1 MKTRAIWVLALAI
14 VCGASAAVGMS
25 RLRQPGANATVETA
39 SVLVAQRD
47 IPRGVMLTAE
57 MVESKQW
64 PQSMLPRKAVQRV
77 DDIVGRAA
85 AVPIVA
91 GDLVTEGKLS
101 SKDAGRGVAA
111 LIPSGMR
118 AYTIQTS
125 KAASNVAGFVLPGN
139 RVDVLLTLHSYQ
151 NDGTG
156 GGSTTTL
163 LQAVEILAVDQRLDA
178 PAENKVD
185 PKDLQSVTLLVSPR
199 QASLLDLGQNLGQLT
214 LSLRNLEDKAEVPS
228 TPATLAMLRFHEE
241 GVAKSGVEGALQ
253 SLGVSAPKPPQAP
266 RAPRRTTS
274 IHTLRGTMPGE
285 IRLTE

>member
-1 MKTRAIWVLALAI
+1 MKTRAIWVLVLAI
-14 VCGASAAVGMS
+14 ICGGSAAVGMS
-25 RLRQPGANATVETA
+25 RLRQSGPSMPVETV

-47 IPRGVMLTAE
+47 IPRGSMLTAE
-57 MVESKQW
+57 MVESRDW
-64 PQSMLPRKAVQRV
+64 PRSLLPKKVLKSV
-77 DDIVGRAA
+77 DDVVGRAA

-91 GDLVTEGKLS
+91 GDLVTEGKLAS
-101 SKDAGRGVAA
+101 RDAGRGVAA

-125 KAASNVAGFVLPGN
+125 KAASNVAGFVMPGN
-139 RVDVLLTLHSYQ
+139 RVDVLLSLHSFQ

-199 QASLLDLGQNLGQLT
+199 QASLLDLGQSLGQLT
-214 LSLRNLEDKAEVPS
+214 LSLRNLEDKAEV
-228 TPATLAMLRFHEE
+228 TTGPATLAMLRPHQERAASNSP
-241 GVAKSGVEGALQ
+241 VANAFEKLLPTANGS
-253 SLGVSAPKPPQAP
+253 SRPQP
-266 RAPRRTTS
+266 RITT
-274 IHTLRGTMPGE
+274 IHTLRGNQPGE
-285 IRLTE
+285 IQFAE